1 MGFEIEEITKTI
13 KKNPVPWAIGLG
25 AAVIGGYI
33 VFRRNSGGGDGYITL
48 AYPETPVNPEDIA
61 AGPGKP
67 GDVSDA
73 QLQELLAQLEQ
84 SRHEDLN
91 ILAEQ
96 QQSFLQGLA
105 SIMDKYVSQTPH
117 VEPQPPIQPVQQP
130 DLELQHK
137 IETIQATPTITF
149 HPQGSSYTPQQVDV
163 MYNWAVEENAAISRG
178 YAGTSK
184 NPVGLAAS
192 GMTVTYYPTGHVA
205 FTPKG
210 QEPPPTPSSYAN
222 TPLGRALAEARSRS
236 EKIVSL
242 AGSEKAAE
250 STLKSIYA
258 PGGHISYFGSEEA
271 YGKAIVEKVKS
282 GSKFSDPQAAKTFVT
297 LHPELG
303 VKAEQIK

>member
-1 MGFEIEEITKTI
+1 MPFEIEEIAKTV

-33 VFRRNSGGGDGYITL
+33 VFRRNSSGGDGYITQ

-61 AGPGKP
+61 AGPGSP

-91 ILAEQ
+91 MLAEQ

-105 SIMDKYVSQTPH
+105 SILDKYVSKTPH

-149 HPQGSSYTPQQVDV
+149 HPQGSSYTREQVNV
-163 MYNWAVEENAAISRG
+163 MYNWAVEENAAISKG

-192 GMTVTYYPTGHVA
+192 GMTMTYYPTGHVA
-205 FTPKG
+205 FTPRG
-210 QEPPPTPSSYAN
+210 QSPPPAPKTPATPTYAKIAEV
-222 TPLGRALAEARSRS
+222 TRPGYAESKLSAVTGKTGSVTQQLAGMSQS
-236 EKIVSL
+236 EKLSVL
-242 AGSEKAAE
+242 RKAG
-250 STLKSIYA
+250 L
-258 PGGHISYFGSEEA
+258 IS
-271 YGKAIVEKVKS
+271 
-282 GSKFSDPQAAKTFVT
+282 
-297 LHPELG
+297 
-303 VKAEQIK
+303 